1 MNRLKLNIPSPL
13 EELIDPII
21 SEKEVSVYVKRDDLI
36 HPYITGNKWR
46 KLKKYIQ
53 IFEESQKKGIL
64 SFGGAYSNHIM
75 ALAFVGNLLNI
86 PTIGIIRGHELN
98 KNSNQQLQLI
108 DSLGM
113 KLIFISREDYKKK
126 NIPIDLEWKDYLII
140 PEGGYSKI
148 GVDSMREL
156 AQELE
161 KENATHIITAVGTGT
176 TAIGLAKF
184 LSSEIIGIL
193 SLKNKAEINKNEIKQ
208 LGQNKIELLEDYSE
222 KSYGKFDIEIN
233 AFSEKFGLE
242 KKIPV
247 EKIYTGKMFYALF
260 DLIQKDYFPKGSKII
275 AIHTGGVYPTDPS
288 KEIANNF

>member
-1 MNRLKLNIPSPL
+1 MNLLNLNIPSPL

-21 SEKEVSVYVKRDDLI
+21 SEKEVSVFVKRDDLI

-53 IFEESQKKGIL
+53 IFEESKKKGIL

-86 PTIGIIRGHELN
+86 PMIGIIRGNELN
-98 KNSNQQLQLI
+98 KKSNRQLQLI

-113 KLIFISREDYKKK
+113 KLIFISREEYKKK
-126 NIPIDLEWKDYLII
+126 NIPINLELKDYLII

-148 GVDSMREL
+148 GVDSIKEL
-156 AQELE
+156 AEELE
-161 KENATHIITAVGTGT
+161 KENSTYIITAVGTGT

-184 LSSEIIGIL
+184 LSSKIIGIL
-193 SLKNKAEINKNEIKQ
+193 SLKNKAEIMQNELNQ
-208 LGQNKIELLEDYSE
+208 LGQNKIEILEDYSE
-222 KSYGKFDIEIN
+222 KSYGKFDIQLN
-233 AFSEKFGLE
+233 AFSEKFTLE

-247 EKIYTGKMFYALF
+247 EKMYTGKMFYALF

-288 KEIANNF
+288 NEIANNF

>member
-98 KNSNQQLQLI
+98 KSSNQQLQLI

-126 NIPIDLEWKDYLII
+126 NIPIDLEWKDYLKI

-193 SLKNKAEINKNEIKQ
+193 SLKNKAEIKKNEIKQ

-233 AFSEKFGLE
+233 AFSEKFSLE
-242 KKIPV
+242 KNIPV